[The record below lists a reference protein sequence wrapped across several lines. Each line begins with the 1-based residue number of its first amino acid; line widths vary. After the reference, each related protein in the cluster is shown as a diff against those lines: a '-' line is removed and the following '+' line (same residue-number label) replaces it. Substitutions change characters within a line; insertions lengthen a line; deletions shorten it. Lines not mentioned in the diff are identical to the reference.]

1 MSIQSDGPYFIQ
13 WKGRRSGPF
22 PLSAIRVKLN
32 QGEFSRAHQ
41 ILVDDRLM
49 SLGEFL
55 ERTDGRE
62 RPVRQPLVGIPVR
75 DGKKVPEV
83 GPAYPGTAQG
93 VGIPII
99 PARDSGG
106 GAGNSVGGLR
116 ASFSG
121 QESPGAGLPSD
132 SDVGR
137 VELKEGGAL
146 PQSLA
151 LADVLII
158 GKDTQCHI
166 VLNESQISYFH
177 AKITRLDLRC
187 FVKDLDSTTGTYVN
201 GIRVRETS
209 EIRDGDKL
217 RVGTY
222 TFLKSGGF
230 LIPSSEKNNA
240 RIEVQNLSKTVISRD
255 SKQEIKLL
263 DNVSFVINPKE
274 FVALLGPS
282 GSGKSTL
289 MDAING
295 RRPASSGR
303 LWVNDDDFY
312 LSYQYYRR
320 AIGYV
325 PQQDIV
331 HVTLSV
337 AQALRFAALL
347 RLPTDSS
354 AEDIER
360 LVDRVIQKLGLTERK
375 NTLIG
380 NLSGGQIKRVS
391 LGVELISDP
400 SLLFLDEATSG
411 LDAGTEGK
419 MMSLFRK
426 LADEGATVVCITHN
440 VDNVNLCDQVV
451 LLSRGKLA
459 YYGPPA
465 EMLAYFEVEK
475 LGDVYDRLE
484 RDSGMDW
491 ASHYQRSEQY
501 QRYIVDRQQAP
512 TSAPRAEGPR
522 APLNTASGQTAAEW
536 FRQFQVLS
544 RRYAVSL
551 FRDYKNLAILLLQAP
566 IIGALIG
573 MVFYTNEPNRRD
585 HALILFLMVIS
596 AVWFGCANAAK
607 EIVKELPIYLRERA
621 INLKLI
627 PYLASK
633 AVILSALCALQ
644 CLVLV
649 GTVLPLTAIEAQVF
663 PLWGV
668 LFLTSLSGVMMGLV
682 VSSLV
687 DNTDK
692 ASAVGPILL
701 IPQVILANVI
711 TPLQGVPLN
720 VSRFLVVS
728 YWACDA
734 AFDAKMAWTKSMTVI
749 VAFIVM
755 LGILAVFALRR
766 KDVLR

>member
-1 MSIQSDGPYFIQ
+1 MSIQSEVPYYIQ

-22 PLSAIRVKLN
+22 LLSVIRVKLN

-41 ILVDDRLM
+41 IVVNDRLM

-62 RPVRQPLVGIPVR
+62 RVVRQGLEGVPARTV
-75 DGKKVPEV
+75 KKVPDGKATDRGLVKGE
-83 GPAYPGTAQG
+83 GTPSVSA
-93 VGIPII
+93 VDS
-99 PARDSGG
+99 ASRD
-106 GAGNSVGGLR
+106 GNS
-116 ASFSG
+116 SG
-121 QESPGAGLPSD
+121 VVRPTVPRPQPPSADLPSD
-132 SDVGR
+132 GGR
-137 VELKEGGAL
+137 VDLNDGGGL
-146 PQSLA
+146 PQNLA

-158 GKDTQCHI
+158 GKDQQCHI
-166 VLNESQISYFH
+166 ILNESQISYFH
-177 AKITRLDLRC
+177 AKITRVDLRYL
-187 FVKDLDSTTGTYVN
+187 VKDLDSTTGTYVN
-201 GIRVRETS
+201 GIRVREAC

-222 TFLKSGGF
+222 TFLRSGGF

-240 RIEVQNLSKTVISRD
+240 RIDVQYLSKTVISRD
-255 SKQEIKLL
+255 SKQAIKLL
-263 DNVSFVINPKE
+263 DNVSFVISPKE

-289 MDAING
+289 MDAMNG

-303 LWVNDDDFY
+303 LLVNDDDFY

-331 HVTLSV
+331 HLTLSV
-337 AQALRFAALL
+337 AQALRFSALL

-354 AEDIER
+354 NEDIER
-360 LVDRVIQKLGLTERK
+360 LVDRVIKKLGLTERK

-426 LADEGATVVCITHN
+426 LADEGSTVVCITHN
-440 VDNVNLCDQVV
+440 VDNVHLCDTVV
-451 LLSRGKLA
+451 LLCRGKLA
-459 YYGPPA
+459 YYGPPS
-465 EMLAYFEVEK
+465 EMLAYFGVEK
-475 LGDVYDRLE
+475 IGDVYDHLE
-484 RDSGMDW
+484 RNSGMDW

-501 QRYIVDRQQAP
+501 QRYIVGRQQAQ
-512 TSAPRAEGPR
+512 TSSSRADGARP
-522 APLNTASGQTAAEW
+522 PLNTVSRQTAEEW
-536 FRQFQVLS
+536 LRQFQVLS
-544 RRYAVSL
+544 SRYAVSL
-551 FRDYKNLAILLLQAP
+551 IRDYKNLAILLLQAP

-573 MVFYTNEPNRRD
+573 MVFHANDQNLNDR
-585 HALILFLMVIS
+585 ALILFLMVIS
-596 AVWFGCANAAK
+596 SVWFGCANAAK

-633 AVILSALCALQ
+633 AVNLSGLCALQ
-644 CLVLV
+644 CLVLL
-649 GTVLPLTAIEAQVF
+649 GTVLPLTAIEAEVF
-663 PLWGV
+663 PLWCV

-687 DNTDK
+687 DSTDK

-711 TPLQGVPLN
+711 TPLKGVSLDI
-720 VSRFLVVS
+720 SRFMVVS

-734 AFDAKMAWTKSMTVI
+734 ALNAKMAWTKSMSVI
-749 VAFIVM
+749 VVFIVV
-755 LGILAVFALRR
+755 LGILALFALRR